1 MQKWVQAAQW
11 YSPLTQDKPGLQFS
25 HWMPQSSQLAVP
37 PPGWLALGL
46 GEDGRG
52 HVGRL
57 PSGQELGEYVDEV
70 LRLKRASDHLS
81 KQWDVVVLDDVKT
94 LC

>member
-1 MQKWVQAAQW
+1 MSCRSGYKLPSGTALLPRINQGC
-11 YSPLTQDKPGLQFS
+11 SSRTGC
-25 HWMPQSSQLAVP
+25 SSQLAVP